1 MPLTHGSQRRL
12 LTVVIFG
19 FLCLCVLM
27 QVLGTTLTLWACEF
41 ESDLSKSLL
50 FEGFSLPVSYLDLHP
65 PVNIGLAVE
74 RHPKFCQTGD
84 DRTLLRPPNP
94 DI

>member
-12 LTVVIFG
+12 LTVLTFG

-50 FEGFSLPVSYLDLHP
+50 FEGFSLPVSHLELHP
-65 PVNIGLAVE
+65 PAIIGLAVE
-74 RHPKFCQTGD
+74 RLPKFRRTGD

-94 DI
+94 DV

>member
-1 MPLTHGSQRRL
+1 MPLTRESQRRL
-12 LTVVIFG
+12 LTVLTFG

-27 QVLGTTLTLWACEF
+27 QVLGSTLTLWACEF

-50 FEGFSLPVSYLDLHP
+50 FEGLSLPVCYLDLYP
-65 PVNIGLAVE
+65 PAIIGLAVE
-74 RHPKFCQTGD
+74 RLQKFCQTGD

-94 DI
+94 DV